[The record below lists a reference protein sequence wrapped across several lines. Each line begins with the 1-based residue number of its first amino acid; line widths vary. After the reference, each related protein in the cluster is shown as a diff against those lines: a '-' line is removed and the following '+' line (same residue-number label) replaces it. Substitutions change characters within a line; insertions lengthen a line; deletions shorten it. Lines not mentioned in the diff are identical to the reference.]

1 MPHTSKSNQS
11 RAIPSPDAQQIAS
24 SNQTVNF
31 LLGGRARS
39 WMTGDPSATTNP
51 TRLTPVASSNS
62 RQRNK
67 KRKVS
72 DAAPPTQNDNDI
84 HRDNHPT
91 EQSFEQQP
99 GAGEPARASTVLPS
113 PALTDAPS
121 PNVSN
126 QTDCTNPDPSAHVG
140 SAGPGGPVSDS
151 NMNQSDSTH
160 VATNTSYPSSTAA
173 ISLQPRDSMPQQ
185 NYVTQATIQPTA
197 TGPTLA
203 DQAPQATA
211 SPRSHIEIR
220 PQNPGVPLESNSRQH
235 IRPPTAIDHQAK
247 RPRVQEATS
256 PGNSRDRNICLKWS
270 NSIDHRMA
278 QAAHA
283 GLLNETVEKPR
294 YRILAEA
301 CQNEDFFYIAFHQ
314 ALCAWSLNRGP
325 IHALFHGLVEP
336 NLLDAAFDV
345 AQTILRKNE
354 HMSHAHLQW
363 FANFPSTIAEFSR
376 VFPNTEAA
384 RDISAFLIQLATIWH
399 SLSQNVQARKYPLL
413 ASELIFVLRCR
424 AKGLQSMLF
433 TMSRRSLGV
442 NDGPVAAAMNAI
454 FDQDR
459 VDEAAYEARGAPP
472 ETLKRAREAIAM
484 KYRDLVMSAAQRA
497 TSSTFPQNSLSVLTN
512 YSLLRPKDA
521 GWSAHIAAQRGNQS
535 LPPTATNPPYPVHTA
550 PASSPPLPSHFDA
563 FVVRPSVGDPRVISP
578 GPVNNHPPS
587 TGNSVSGMQG
597 QRRPNHLHIQ
607 TDTATS
613 SPHFATAYQSPQ
625 LPQHPLP
632 RSSSAGSLPIL
643 PNRGS
648 PITTNT
654 PIIPSNGP
662 SRTAI
667 LPPNNPLLQRR
678 AASFAHPSQTLPTP
692 YGTYT
697 ENQAP
702 QHQLAGTPQVSSPVS
717 QMSPHHHGQ
726 PMQSPQFQM
735 AYNQLNPPRRASTSQ
750 YNMMSTPPAHVY
762 SAQPIGPRNPAYQVP
777 VASYP
782 HSLAGPVQQ
791 IPEADYPA
799 SPYGYSSLQVGLQ
812 HVGVRSPRRVPL
824 IPGKIRHYQF
834 VRQLV
839 YQPLALEPQRGLR
852 SLSFNVTKEQI
863 QKLAKKIEGIG
874 LPFCYYSEGS
884 RRYRLRMIVQPE
896 TQVEPSESDWVM
908 SATCWPSHIFFDLN
922 SKSLELRRKQH
933 FHKDQPLELTDF
945 VVEGEN
951 KMTISYPAVEQ
962 NSKPGYKHFMAI
974 EIVETMSHGAITD
987 LIQSR
992 HFPAEETRHKII
1004 RRLRPS
1010 DSDDIIVQDETLP
1023 ISLADPFSKQ
1033 RVAVPVRGGQCKHL
1047 ECFDLETFLGT
1058 RSGKEPQKGGGPQQ
1072 QGEEPSLVDRWGC
1085 PICGLDA
1092 RPISLLVDD
1101 YLAAVRR
1108 SLISNGDTRTRNI
1121 KVAPDGT
1128 WSAVWEP
1135 EESDDDSPAPQPKG
1149 PVNGHA
1155 GRQPRPPPTPVIDIS
1170 DDE

>member
-51 TRLTPVASSNS
+51 TRLAPVASSNS
-62 RQRNK
+62 RQRNR

-72 DAAPPTQNDNDI
+72 DAAPPTQDDNDI
-84 HRDNHPT
+84 HRDNHLT

-160 VATNTSYPSSTAA
+160 VATKTSYPSSTAA
-173 ISLQPRDSMPQQ
+173 ISLQPRTSMPQQ

-211 SPRSHIEIR
+211 SPLSHIEIR
-220 PQNPGVPLESNSRQH
+220 PQNPGAPLETNSRQH

-247 RPRVQEATS
+247 RPRVQEATN

-270 NSIDHRMA
+270 SSIDIRMA

-301 CQNEDFFYIAFHQ
+301 CENEDFFYIAFHQ

-325 IHALFHGLVEP
+325 IHALFHGLVQP

-459 VDEAAYEARGAPP
+459 VDEVAYEARGEPP

-484 KYRDLVMSAAQRA
+484 KYRDLVISAAQRA
-497 TSSTFPQNSLSVLTN
+497 TSSTFPQISLSVLTN
-512 YSLLRPKDA
+512 YSPLRPKDA
-521 GWSAHIAAQRGNQS
+521 GSSAHIAAQRGHQS
-535 LPPTATNPPYPVHTA
+535 LPPTTTNPSYPVHTA

-563 FVVRPSVGDPRVISP
+563 FAVRPSVGDPRVVSP
-578 GPVNNHPPS
+578 RSGNNHPPS
-587 TGNSVSGMQG
+587 TGNSVSGIQG
-597 QRRPNHLHIQ
+597 PRRPNHLHIQ
-607 TDTATS
+607 IDTATS

-625 LPQHPLP
+625 LPQHPIP

-648 PITTNT
+648 PVTTNT
-654 PIIPSNGP
+654 PVIPSNGP

-678 AASFAHPSQTLPTP
+678 AASFAHPSQTLSTP

-726 PMQSPQFQM
+726 PVQSPQFQM

-750 YNMMSTPPAHVY
+750 YAMMPAPSAHVY

-791 IPEADYPA
+791 IPETDYPA
-799 SPYGYSSLQVGLQ
+799 SPYGYGSLQVGLQ

-824 IPGKIRHYQF
+824 NPGKIRHYQF

-852 SLSFNVTKEQI
+852 SLSFSVTKDQI
-863 QKLAKKIEGIG
+863 QKLAKKIESIG

-896 TQVEPSESDWVM
+896 SQAEPSESDWVM
-908 SATCWPSHIFFDLN
+908 SGTCWPSHIFFDLN

-945 VVEGEN
+945 LVEGEN

-962 NSKPGYKHFMAI
+962 NFKPGYKHFMAI

-992 HFPAEETRHKII
+992 HFPAEETRYKII

-1121 KVAPDGT
+1121 KVAPDGA

-1135 EESDDDSPAPQPKG
+1135 EESDDDSPAPQPKAS
-1149 PVNGHA
+1149 VNGHA
-1155 GRQPRPPPTPVIDIS
+1155 SRPSRPPPTPVIDIS

>member
-1 MPHTSKSNQS
+1 MPHTSKSNLS
-11 RAIPSPDAQQIAS
+11 RAVPSPDAQQIAS

-31 LLGGRARS
+31 LLGGRAHS

-51 TRLTPVASSNS
+51 TGLAPVASSNS
-62 RQRNK
+62 RKRNK

-72 DAAPPTQNDNDI
+72 DAAAPTQNDNDI
-84 HRDNHPT
+84 QHDYNPT
-91 EQSFEQQP
+91 EQSFEQRP
-99 GAGEPARASTVLPS
+99 SAGEPARASTVLPS

-121 PNVSN
+121 PDVSN

-151 NMNQSDSTH
+151 IMNQSDSTH
-160 VATNTSYPSSTAA
+160 VATNTNYPSSTIA
-173 ISLQPRDSMPQQ
+173 ISIQPKTSMPQQ
-185 NYVTQATIQPTA
+185 TYVTQAAIQPTA

-203 DQAPQATA
+203 DQSPQATA
-211 SPRSHIEIR
+211 SPLSHIEPR
-220 PQNPGVPLESNSRQH
+220 TQNLGAPLETYSRQH

-256 PGNSRDRNICLKWS
+256 PGNSRDRSICLRWY
-270 NSIDHRMA
+270 NSIEHRVA
-278 QAAHA
+278 QAVHA

-325 IHALFHGLVEP
+325 IHALFLGLVQP

-384 RDISAFLIQLATIWH
+384 RDISAFLIQLATTWH
-399 SLSQNVQARKYPLL
+399 TFSQNVQARKYPLL
-413 ASELIFVLRCR
+413 AYELIFILRCR

-442 NDGPVAAAMNAI
+442 NDGPVAGAMNII

-459 VDEAAYEARGAPP
+459 EDEAAYEARGESP

-484 KYRDLVMSAAQRA
+484 KYRDLVMSVAQRA
-497 TSSTFPQNSLSVLTN
+497 TSSMFPQNSLFILTS

-521 GWSAHIAAQRGNQS
+521 GSGAHIAAQRGHQS
-535 LPPTATNPPYPVHTA
+535 LPPTTTNPSYPVHTA
-550 PASSPPLPSHFDA
+550 PASSPSLPSHFDA
-563 FVVRPSVGDPRVISP
+563 FAVRPSVGDPRVVSP
-578 GPVNNHPPS
+578 GSVNNHSPS
-587 TGNSVSGMQG
+587 TGNSVGGIQG

-613 SPHFATAYQSPQ
+613 SPQ

-632 RSSSAGSLPIL
+632 RSSSAGSLPIQ
-643 PNRGS
+643 PSHGS
-648 PITTNT
+648 PVTTNT
-654 PIIPSNGP
+654 PVIPSNGT

-678 AASFAHPSQTLPTP
+678 AASFAHPTQTLPSP

-702 QHQLAGTPQVSSPVS
+702 YHQSAGTPQVSSPAS
-717 QMSPHHHGQ
+717 QMNPHHHGQ

-735 AYNQLNPPRRASTSQ
+735 AFNQLNPPRRASTSQ
-750 YNMMSTPPAHVY
+750 YNMMSAPPTHVY

-799 SPYGYSSLQVGLQ
+799 SPYGYGSLRVGLQ

-824 IPGKIRHYQF
+824 NPGKIRHYQF

-852 SLSFNVTKEQI
+852 SLSFNVTKDQI

-896 TQVEPSESDWVM
+896 TQAEPSESDWVI
-908 SATCWPSHIFFDLN
+908 SATCWPSHVFFDLN

-945 VVEGEN
+945 LVEGEN

-974 EIVETMSHGAITD
+974 EIVETLSHGALTD
-987 LIQSR
+987 LIHSR
-992 HFPAEETRHKII
+992 HFPAEETRYKII

-1033 RVAVPVRGGQCKHL
+1033 RVAVPVRGSQCKHL

-1058 RSGKEPQKGGGPQQ
+1058 RSGKEPPKGGGPQQ

-1101 YLAAVRR
+1101 YIAAVRR

-1149 PVNGHA
+1149 SVNGHA
-1155 GRQPRPPPTPVIDIS
+1155 SRQPRPPPTPVIDIS

>member
-11 RAIPSPDAQQIAS
+11 WAITSPDAQQIAS

-31 LLGGRARS
+31 LFGGRARS

-51 TRLTPVASSNS
+51 TRLAPVASSNS
-62 RQRNK
+62 RKRNK

-84 HRDNHPT
+84 HRDNNPT
-91 EQSFEQQP
+91 EQSFEQRP
-99 GAGEPARASTVLPS
+99 SAGEPARASTVLPS

-126 QTDCTNPDPSAHVG
+126 QTDSTNPDPSAHVG

-160 VATNTSYPSSTAA
+160 VATNTNYPSSTAA
-173 ISLQPRDSMPQQ
+173 VSLQPKTSMPQQ
-185 NYVTQATIQPTA
+185 NYVTQATILPTA
-197 TGPTLA
+197 TSPTLA
-203 DQAPQATA
+203 NQAPQATA
-211 SPRSHIEIR
+211 SPLSHIEIR
-220 PQNPGVPLESNSRQH
+220 PQNLGAPLETNSRQH

-256 PGNSRDRNICLKWS
+256 SGNSRDRSICLKWY
-270 NSIDHRMA
+270 NSIEHRVA
-278 QAAHA
+278 QAVHA

-325 IHALFHGLVEP
+325 IHALFLGLVQP

-384 RDISAFLIQLATIWH
+384 RDISAFLIQLATNWH
-399 SLSQNVQARKYPLL
+399 TLSQNVQARRYPLL
-413 ASELIFVLRCR
+413 ASELIFILRCR

-442 NDGPVAAAMNAI
+442 NDGPVAGAMNVI

-459 VDEAAYEARGAPP
+459 EDEAAYEARGEPP

-497 TSSTFPQNSLSVLTN
+497 ASN
-512 YSLLRPKDA
+512 A
-521 GWSAHIAAQRGNQS
+521 GSSAHIVAQRGHQS
-535 LPPTATNPPYPVHTA
+535 LPPTTTNLSYPVHTA
-550 PASSPPLPSHFDA
+550 SASSPSLSSHFDA
-563 FVVRPSVGDPRVISP
+563 FAVRPSVGDPRVVSP
-578 GPVNNHPPS
+578 GSVNNHSPS
-587 TGNSVSGMQG
+587 TGNSVSGIQG
-597 QRRPNHLHIQ
+597 PRRPNHLHIQ

-613 SPHFATAYQSPQ
+613 SPHFVTAYQSPQ
-625 LPQHPLP
+625 LSQHPLP
-632 RSSSAGSLPIL
+632 RSSSAGSLPIQ

-648 PITTNT
+648 PVTTNT
-654 PIIPSNGP
+654 PVIPSNGP

-678 AASFAHPSQTLPTP
+678 AASFAHPSQTLPSP

-702 QHQLAGTPQVSSPVS
+702 HHQLAGTAQVSSPVS
-717 QMSPHHHGQ
+717 QMNPHHHGQ
-726 PMQSPQFQM
+726 PMQSPQFQT

-750 YNMMSTPPAHVY
+750 YNMMSAPSAHVY

-799 SPYGYSSLQVGLQ
+799 SPYGYGSLQVGLQ

-824 IPGKIRHYQF
+824 NPGKIRHYQF

-839 YQPLALEPQRGLR
+839 YQPLALKPQRGLR
-852 SLSFNVTKEQI
+852 SLSFNVTKDQI

-874 LPFCYYSEGS
+874 LPFCYYSEGC

-896 TQVEPSESDWVM
+896 TQAEPSESDWVM

-945 VVEGEN
+945 LVEGEN
-951 KMTISYPAVEQ
+951 KMTISYPVVEQ

-987 LIQSR
+987 LLHSR
-992 HFPAEETRHKII
+992 HLPAEETRYKII
-1004 RRLRPS
+1004 CRLRPS

-1033 RVAVPVRGGQCKHL
+1033 RVAVPVRGSQCKHL

-1101 YLAAVRR
+1101 YLVAVRR

-1121 KVAPDGT
+1121 KAAPDGT

-1149 PVNGHA
+1149 SVNGHA
-1155 GRQPRPPPTPVIDIS
+1155 SRQPRPPPTPVIDIS

>member
-1 MPHTSKSNQS
+1 
-11 RAIPSPDAQQIAS
+11 
-24 SNQTVNF
+24 
-31 LLGGRARS
+31 
-39 WMTGDPSATTNP
+39 
-51 TRLTPVASSNS
+51 
-62 RQRNK
+62 
-67 KRKVS
+67 
-72 DAAPPTQNDNDI
+72 
-84 HRDNHPT
+84 
-91 EQSFEQQP
+91 
-99 GAGEPARASTVLPS
+99 
-113 PALTDAPS
+113 
-121 PNVSN
+121 
-126 QTDCTNPDPSAHVG
+126 
-140 SAGPGGPVSDS
+140 
-151 NMNQSDSTH
+151 MNQSDSTH
-160 VATNTSYPSSTAA
+160 VATDTTYPSSMAA
-173 ISLQPRDSMPQQ
+173 ISLQSRTSMPQQ
-185 NYVTQATIQPTA
+185 NYVTQATVQPTT

-203 DQAPQATA
+203 DQAHQATA
-211 SPRSHIEIR
+211 SSLSHIEIR
-220 PQNPGVPLESNSRQH
+220 PQNPGVPLETNSRQH
-235 IRPPTAIDHQAK
+235 IRPPIAIGHQAK

-256 PGNSRDRNICLKWS
+256 PEHSRDRDICLKWS

-325 IHALFHGLVEP
+325 IHALFQGLVQP
-336 NLLDAAFDV
+336 NLLDTAFDV

-413 ASELIFVLRCR
+413 ASELVFVLRCR

-459 VDEAAYEARGAPP
+459 MDEAAYEARGEPP
-472 ETLKRAREAIAM
+472 ETLKRAREAVAM

-497 TSSTFPQNSLSVLTN
+497 TSSTFPQNALSVLTN

-521 GWSAHIAAQRGNQS
+521 SSSAHIAAQRGHQS
-535 LPPTATNPPYPVHTA
+535 LPPTATNPSYPVHTA
-550 PASSPPLPSHFDA
+550 TASSPPLPSQFDA
-563 FVVRPSVGDPRVISP
+563 FVARPSVGDPRMVSP
-578 GPVNNHPPS
+578 GSVNNHSPS
-587 TGNSVSGMQG
+587 AGTSSSGIQG
-597 QRRPNHLHIQ
+597 PRRPNHLHIQ

-613 SPHFATAYQSPQ
+613 SPHSATAYQSPQ
-625 LPQHPLP
+625 LPQHTLP
-632 RSSSAGSLPIL
+632 RSSSAGSFPIL

-648 PITTNT
+648 PATTNT

-667 LPPNNPLLQRR
+667 LPPNNPLLQLR

-697 ENQAP
+697 GNQAP
-702 QHQLAGTPQVSSPVS
+702 QHHLAGTPQVSSPVS
-717 QMSPHHHGQ
+717 SPVSQMGPHHHGQ

-750 YNMMSTPPAHVY
+750 YNMMSAPSAHVY
-762 SAQPIGPRNPAYQVP
+762 SAQSIGPRNPAYQVP

-782 HSLAGPVQQ
+782 HSLTGPVQQ

-799 SPYGYSSLQVGLQ
+799 SPYGYGSLQVGLQ

-824 IPGKIRHYQF
+824 NPGRIRYYQF

-896 TQVEPSESDWVM
+896 TKAEPCESEWVT
-908 SATCWPSHIFFDLN
+908 SATYWPSHIFFDLN

-945 VVEGEN
+945 LVEGEN

-992 HFPAEETRHKII
+992 HFPAEETRYKII

-1101 YLAAVRR
+1101 YLVTVRR

-1121 KVAPDGT
+1121 KVAPDGA

-1135 EESDDDSPAPQPKG
+1135 EESDDDSPAPQSKG
-1149 PVNGHA
+1149 SVYGHA
-1155 GRQPRPPPTPVIDIS
+1155 SRQPRPPPTPVIDIS